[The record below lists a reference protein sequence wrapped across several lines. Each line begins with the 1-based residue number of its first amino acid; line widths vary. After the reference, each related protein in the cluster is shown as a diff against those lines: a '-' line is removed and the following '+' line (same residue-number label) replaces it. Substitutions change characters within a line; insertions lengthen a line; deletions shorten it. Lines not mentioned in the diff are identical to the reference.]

1 MKHRLTFAAIL
12 AVILCLLAFAP
23 AFAGSE
29 VPEGYPALR
38 IDPDTNRPYNFGG
51 RTVYIYDWWSDDDEQ
66 HSTRVAEPD
75 EDTQKLYAYRDWL
88 EATYNCKIVE
98 TSLGDWGSNPDEL
111 ANIVRNQDD
120 SELRVIAIA
129 ADFAGNAMYENMYM
143 PWTIDITGDKWN
155 QADSQLMT
163 SGDAVYGVHVGA
175 TEPRSCIYFNK
186 RVLENAQINWSEIYD
201 KADDSLTW
209 ENIYEAQK
217 NGDWTWEMMESIMAQ
232 VQNNPGY
239 SGIIGSGDDLAI
251 GLVYSNNATFFDYN
265 EDGRLEIAADR
276 PEALAALEQWQEWN
290 EEYMAERPE
299 DAEWDWV
306 KSCWRQGN
314 AAFYAA
320 QAWQG
325 FNDYNEM
332 SAMEDE
338 WGCVMYPKGPH
349 NVETCDTY
357 LSMASDN
364 IYGIP
369 NVYDTET
376 AEKIQVIFDLYTN
389 PTPGVEE
396 SNAWV
401 GNKLEY
407 TDERAVYETYA
418 MMREDEHSVANT
430 TLLLGSVNDVLGPTL
445 LWGQLSSMSAEDAVA
460 QAVPAWEQMIK
471 EFYKIPVLS
480 LTDYN
485 EDFVHVDENGDV
497 TVLLNQWVHFMA
509 TVPGA
514 DYISFHALTEPYGE
528 NTVLDD
534 SNGFGGDF
542 TDKHDADCR
551 VDCQWIEVGYNET
564 ITRYIVAQAHFFHE
578 IGPETTTVSNV
589 IKLVA
594 ECDLEIEGD
603 VTYLI
608 PDGVNT
614 IYTDTDGNA
623 ITTDDGRII
632 YEVARDGRLFVDV
645 YNMYDNDHERAVDF
659 FGLYIA
665 PLAEGQPWLADS
677 HWVPMS
683 DVDTTRVPLTVPRC
697 EVGGDYEV
705 RVFAIKYGAP
715 QKDAEV
721 SIPIHVTEA
730 SSDCPVILSMK
741 STFET
746 GEPLRVFAHYTNPA
760 DEEFPQGVEDGALQ
774 IRIWKLGNP
783 ENEAFCEMQG
793 FEDFWNDGDCIW
805 ESGEYVVDAYIFQY
819 GQVVRSYENIKHIW
833 VESHGRTT
841 APEVDKFMAMTAGQ
855 DLVLDLHAEA
865 QGTGEDATAAPEW
878 FEYALFRLDWGFAF
892 MDAGGTDGID
902 ENGYGTI
909 TIGADRLEA
918 GGQYLIRLFSMKPG
932 YDVGVTEF
940 IFVVTSTDTENLV
953 LTLNGNDAM
962 EQDFLSSSNIHVK
975 VSYGN
980 GERPTAIRIMN
991 GDHMEHWWG
1000 DEDNFER
1007 DWGFGDNEY
1016 IMFAEATWDEVDFDD
1031 PDLDLNRDVAWTGR
1045 SNVIRLSII
1054 SPYGVMREPQFGIL
1068 NEGMAE
1074 GYIPWGDDIV
1084 LRIDDEGPTAT
1095 NGDII
1100 EDGWFFVNFDVERID
1115 EEFGDSWWERVN
1127 HNWGYDVRSGVN
1139 RIPTWNL
1146 EPGCRYRLEVGAD
1159 AEGYSGRSYWIEFEL
1174 GERQNPEETV
1184 KYFTVNG
1191 KADDFEVDTYTEL
1204 KMLAYRSNAEW
1215 YCVVITEYGNDD
1227 WREDRDDCRSGM
1239 LMDGWRPD
1247 HAGDYTLTAYAY
1259 GRLPEGQTDE
1269 EGHDFWEDEIGS
1281 ITVTANAD
1289 NGDLGPITAH
1299 MDDKAYVGDPL
1310 EIAFNLVDHAEE
1322 YGYWIHRDTDNWWI
1336 MGETVR
1342 TAELAEDEAPVMT
1355 IDTGRLEPGVY
1366 WVEMDAM
1373 ATGYNQ
1379 THGILHFALFEETL
1393 DCSPAEGDY
1402 YFSVDR
1408 TQVTTEEDAVIIA
1421 YIPGTEEVRL
1431 SYIKDKDPEDE
1442 NPEMWEADHRN
1453 GPGLTTRFCRGDSG
1467 TYTIYLSG
1475 KVDGLWRYPFEVC
1488 TITVTKDHDF
1498 DHEPAVTVN
1507 GSALADTVPADADN
1521 PARMTIRVAKD
1532 AAAQGYH
1539 IRLEETDGGEMI
1551 FDEFIDLNRAG
1562 EEDWFTVEN
1571 NELIL
1576 EIEDGRIEPGRLYRI
1591 GVWAHAPGYECSGNE
1606 RTFLLQ
1612 DETAAQNVT
1621 LNIQP
1626 TDGDGQYW
1634 TAEDAQLHVTAPA
1647 NATALRVHMNNE
1659 VRWYR
1664 GNEMEDRWNV
1674 WDPDTVFYAYAT
1686 TDGLPEGD
1694 FDWNDFD
1701 FTWSMRSEVVR
1712 IQANTLGNI
1721 PEEDMPVVTLEN
1733 SHVTKGGWLTVTVSG
1748 GIARQTDIRIRD
1760 EWNNEREFR
1769 RTWMPGTYKLPT
1781 ANLEPGQYRVTV
1793 DSVQDK
1799 YMWTHGAETD
1809 LWIDAPEPED
1819 DEGFFIADKTT
1830 LYPGEPFIPSV
1841 YWPGAV
1847 HVWIGDA
1854 HWNLDPDNWDGIWGD
1869 WNGDN
1874 GTNHADWEWWFDDPG
1889 TYTLFAWALEEGA
1902 EQVTEID
1909 RITFTVNEPTQL
1921 AAPDIQV
1928 DNTVNVT
1935 EPIYVD
1941 IPVIE
1946 GAKFYSLQVHVP
1958 DMENQPVFRYY
1969 MTADNAA
1976 DGKITFTIPANELT
1990 PNASYWIDCFV
2001 DPADRD
2007 YSRFHNESSKNI
2019 LTTVGTAADTWISVA
2034 VDEGQYVTAD
2044 ENGIFIPINA
2054 PFSVTVTAE
2063 QPSHVPTAVALYMGD
2078 QVHYRFFSDWDGEL
2092 YTENYGLSEYQPWP
2106 EMIFA
2111 RAYYGNLDIYE
2122 HWEDVPW
2129 DSLNWEAPCAPVQVT
2144 FTSSG
2149 PADPADADAPWAT
2162 LEGNYLII
2170 HVRLGAHA
2178 NEAHANLDRITS
2190 NGWEEDLVFDDWFGW
2205 EEDPQNPGT
2214 GIIRIP
2220 TDGLATVCYR
2230 VYVDSSGIGYDN
2242 NRTTMW
2248 KWVVENPYDSW
2259 QKLTL
2264 PASLREIEE
2273 EAFEGIAAD
2282 TVIIPDGVTR
2292 IGARAFADSRVRL
2305 LVIPDSVTDIAPNAF
2320 DSVQFIY
2327 IHTWREAVEQWID
2340 DFGAK
2345 AFCYLD

>member
-23 AFAGSE
+23 AFAGAE
-29 VPEGYPALR
+29 VPEGYPAVR
-38 IDPDTNRPYNFGG
+38 IDPDTNLPYNFGG
-51 RTVYIYDWWSDDDEQ
+51 RTVYIYDWWSSDDAE
-66 HSTRVAEPD
+66 HSNREEHPN

-88 EATYNCKIVE
+88 EETYNVKIVE
-98 TSLGDWGSNPDEL
+98 TALGDWSSQPEEL
-111 ANIVRNQDD
+111 ANINAIGGLNGQGAEGDWC
-120 SELRVIAIA
+120 VIAIA
-129 ADFAGNAMYENMYM
+129 ADFIQSALRDNLFTPLTAIDAG
-143 PWTIDITGDKWN
+143 DSKWN
-155 QADSQLMT
+155 QADSAMMT
-163 SGDAVYGVHVGA
+163 VNGSVYGVNA
-175 TEPRSCIYFNK
+175 EKTEPRNCIYFNK
-186 RVLENAQINWSEIYD
+186 RILTEAGIDWNTIYNAQQEGN
-201 KADDSLTW
+201 
-209 ENIYEAQK
+209 
-217 NGDWTWEMMESIMAQ
+217 WTWEMMENLMAQ
-232 VQNNPGY
+232 VQANTSY
-239 SGIIGSGDDLAI
+239 SGMVCNGDELAA
-251 GLVYSNNATFFDYN
+251 GLVCSNNAAFFDYDEN
-265 EDGRLEIAADR
+265 GQLVIAADR
-276 PEALAALEQWQEWN
+276 PETIEALEQYLEWIDA
-290 EEYMAERPE
+290 YMAQQPE
-299 DAEWDWV
+299 DADWDWF
-306 KSCWRQGN
+306 KYTWAEGN
-314 AAFYAA
+314 AAFYPA

-325 FNDYNEM
+325 FNDGSEM
-332 SAMEDE
+332 SGMGMTDE

-349 NVETCDTY
+349 NEDTCDTY
-357 LSMASDN
+357 LSLASDN

-369 NVYDTET
+369 NVYDEDT
-376 AEKIQVIFDLYTN
+376 AEMIQVIYDLYTN
-389 PTPGVEE
+389 DTPGVSETD
-396 SNAWV
+396 AWV
-401 GNKLEY
+401 GSKLNY
-407 TDERAVYETYA
+407 TDQRAVYETFG
-418 MMREDEHSVANT
+418 MMREEEHNIPNT
-430 TLLLGSVNDVLGPTL
+430 TIVLGSVNDVLGRNL
-445 LWGQLSSMSAEDAVA
+445 LWGQLGSMSAEEAVTEA
-460 QAVPAWEQMIK
+460 SRVWERMLDNFYHRASNQITLVPA
-471 EFYKIPVLS
+471 
-480 LTDYN
+480 DYN
-485 EDFVHVDENGDV
+485 EDFVQIDENGNV
-497 TVLLNQWVHFMA
+497 TVQLNQWVHFTA
-509 TVPGA
+509 TAPDA
-514 DYISFHALTEPYGE
+514 DYISFHALRSEDEEPNDNNE
-528 NTVLDD
+528 
-534 SNGFGGDF
+534 FGGDF
-542 TDKHDADCR
+542 TDKHDPERR
-551 VDCQWIEVGYNET
+551 VDRQWIEVGYSET
-564 ITRYIVAQAHFFHE
+564 ITRYIVAQAHYFIDDKTE
-578 IGPETTTVSNV
+578 MTLASYPVKLQAVCDTTINGNVTFTVPQDQNDPDMN
-589 IKLVA
+589 KY
-594 ECDLEIEGD
+594 ENGR
-603 VTYLI
+603 YQI
-608 PDGVNT
+608 P
-614 IYTDTDGNA
+614 
-623 ITTDDGRII
+623 
-632 YEVARDGRLFVDV
+632 RDGRLFVDV
-645 YNMYDNDHERAVDF
+645 DNMEGVGF

-665 PLAEGQPWLADS
+665 PAGEGQPWLADS

-683 DVDTTRVPLTVPRC
+683 DGETTRVPLTVPRC
-697 EVGGDYEV
+697 AVGEDYEV
-705 RVFAIKYGAP
+705 RVFAIKFGAP
-715 QKDAEV
+715 QKDARDPAAFAADPDTEV
-721 SIPIHVTEA
+721 LKTIPIRVTEA

-783 ENEAFCEMQG
+783 DNEAFCEMQG

-833 VESHGRTT
+833 VEAHGRTT
-841 APEVDKFMAMTAGQ
+841 APEVQKKVSIPAGQ
-855 DLVLDLHAEA
+855 NLVLALHAEA

-892 MDAGGTDGID
+892 MDAGGTDGVD
-902 ENGYGTI
+902 ANGDGTI
-909 TIGADRLEA
+909 TIGADRFEA
-918 GGQYLIRLFSMKPG
+918 GGLYLIRLFSMKPG

-940 IFVVTSTDTENLV
+940 IFAVTSTDTEKLV
-953 LTLNGNDAM
+953 LTLNGKDAM

-1016 IMFAEATWDEVDFDD
+1016 IMFAEATWDKGIDFDD

-1045 SNVIRLSII
+1045 SNVIRLSIT
-1054 SPYGVMREPQFGIL
+1054 SPYGVMKEPQFGIL

-1074 GYIPWGDDIV
+1074 GHIPWGDDIV

-1115 EEFGDSWWERVN
+1115 EESGDSWWERVN
-1127 HNWGYDVRSGVN
+1127 HNWGYDVHSGDN
-1139 RIPTWNL
+1139 LIPTWNL
-1146 EPGCRYRLEVGAD
+1146 EPGCRYRMEVGAD
-1159 AEGYSGRSYWIEFEL
+1159 AEGYSGRSRWIEFEL
-1174 GERQNPEETV
+1174 GERQNPEQTV
-1184 KYFTVNG
+1184 RYFTVNG
-1191 KADDFEVDTYTEL
+1191 HTEDFESVTYTEL
-1204 KMLAYRSNAEW
+1204 RMLAYRSDAEW
-1215 YCVVITEYGNDD
+1215 YNVEITEKDNEG
-1227 WREDRDDCRSGM
+1227 WRDDRGDSHSGM

-1322 YGYWIHRDTDNWWI
+1322 YGYWIHRDTDNGWL

-1379 THGILHFALFEETL
+1379 THGTLHFALFEETL

-1402 YFSVDR
+1402 YFSADR

-1431 SYIKDKDPEDE
+1431 SCIKDKDPEDE
-1442 NPEMWEADHRN
+1442 NPEMWEVDHRN

-1475 KVDGLWRYPFEVC
+1475 KMDGLWRYPFEVC
-1488 TITVTKDHDF
+1488 TITVTKEHDF

-1521 PARMTIRVAKD
+1521 PARMTVRVAKD
-1532 AAAQGYH
+1532 ANAQGYH
-1539 IRLEETDGGEMI
+1539 IQLEETDGGEMI
-1551 FDEFIDLNRAG
+1551 FNGFADLNREG
-1562 EEDWFTVEN
+1562 EEDWFTIEN

-1621 LNIQP
+1621 LIVQP
-1626 TDGDGQYW
+1626 TGDEGYW
-1634 TAEDAQLHVTAPA
+1634 TGDNAEIHVTAPA

-1712 IQANTLGNI
+1712 IQANTLGYI

-1733 SHVTKGGWLTVTVSG
+1733 SHVTKGGWVTVTVSG

-1769 RTWMPGTYKLPT
+1769 RTWMPGTYRLPT
-1781 ANLEPGQYRVTV
+1781 ANLEPGWYRVTV
-1793 DSVQDK
+1793 DCVQDK
-1799 YMWTHGAETD
+1799 YMWTHGAEPD

-1847 HVWIGDA
+1847 HVWIGSED
-1854 HWNLDPDNWDGIWGD
+1854 WNLDPDNWDGIWGD

-1889 TYTLFAWALEEGA
+1889 EYELIAWALEEGA
-1902 EQVTEID
+1902 EQVREIG

-1969 MTADNAA
+1969 MTADNAE

-2019 LTTVGTAADTWISVA
+2019 LTMGGTAADTWISVA

-2063 QPSHVPTAVALYMGD
+2063 QPSHVPAAVALYMGD
-2078 QVHYRFFSDWDGEL
+2078 QVQYRLFRDRDGTDD
-2092 YTENYGLSEYQPWP
+2092 TENFGLSEYQPWP
-2106 EMIFA
+2106 ETIFA
-2111 RAYYGNLDIYE
+2111 RAYYGNLDSYDRE
-2122 HWEDVPW
+2122 EDVPW
-2129 DSLNWEAPCAPVQVT
+2129 DSLNWEAPCTPVQVT
-2144 FTSSG
+2144 FTSHG

-2162 LEGNYLII
+2162 LEGNDLII

-2178 NEAHANLDRITS
+2178 NEAHANLEPVS
-2190 NGWEEDLVFDDWFGW
+2190 NDGEEDLVFRDWFGW
-2205 EEDPQNPGT
+2205 DEDEDNPGT

-2259 QKLTL
+2259 SKLTL